1 MNIFSVIELNGR
13 NYFLTDEQAKYVL
26 KESVYHGKTS
36 KFIVYYNPYLGIDD
50 QPLERFKRV
59 NSTEPYE
66 YELDPNGE
74 YILNKEGEYINPL
87 EGQIRYTRDAMYV
100 KEPDGEYVYN
110 ATRGTFVNP
119 YTGVTRYRRE
129 GEVTFEIAEDG
140 EFLYDPLLEHNNG
153 FYRPYMDKVDNT
165 VMLTRYTKVPVP
177 GGEPAYVES
186 STGEYLYDEED
197 KIYYNPYY
205 DKDDQTILLTR
216 YNVGSELIYIEDEN
230 GTYIEGVD
238 PDGKPFHYDPY
249 DGVDRFKPSEELS
262 TYYEKEDGEYI
273 TKPPFDIHERPNF
286 GFYNEFPEWDMDKE
300 VFDLGQNRIFDKV
313 EQGEDEPDYIYEANI
328 DDSLLEIGS
337 IDRLNGQPLV
347 DERKAR
353 ASEYVRLS
361 GGQRYSITNDND
373 YWMQIFEYKY
383 DLVLQ
388 DYVFIRSYKVTYG
401 ALFRLHNLTTHVKF
415 AAGDPETTDL
425 SNVKIKMVTD
435 PNATGYVFTGPVYET
450 FNEAYQAGYYYF
462 FDCSDRTQFCK
473 LVGDGTDCQAYER
486 YQMSTKILK
495 QVSEIEDATNK
506 ALSRISQTG
515 AEILL
520 EVGSTEKNMKS
531 YIQQQ
536 MNQILLEVNEQ
547 DNGLRTKIQMAADA
561 ITAMATSEY
570 TILKREYITPDELEY
585 SNQNPDNFT
594 FSDVVPTIQ
603 GDTFALDPNRQIK
616 SNYIAAYEA
625 DYVYFNPGYT
635 FVPDEN
641 GEYVLNGTYYKPYEE
656 EIKAGRHRYVQVPNE
671 DPDEVTYEID
681 DENGTYIL
689 VGADY
694 IDPYATYP
702 RYQRFATFCRLVYND
717 VEGYGYDIYTSSNFA
732 LRSFIEQT
740 ASQIRLEVSDT
751 SGALVSRIIQ
761 TSDAIT
767 MDVADFKKDTAAK
780 FKQTADSISAAVSS
794 GGSIV
799 VESDPSLLENAVQF
813 YSTRPEL
820 ENNSFVFNP
829 DYMRTFDDYKAAYEK
844 EYIYFTHNGVYVES
858 ANGNFIKDD
867 GGNYVDPYAGVT
879 RYVRFVNSGKDKEE
893 ISYAANANGRY
904 IKNEDGTY
912 GDPYVGK
919 TRYIRE
925 PAYCEVVKNGETYT
939 ANVLI
944 SATHKNQTEFEM
956 TSNQIKLGVTD
967 TSGNASSIQQT
978 AGSIR
983 SEVKEANAAMSSSIN
998 QQADEIEMAVQ
1009 SKVFKVEE
1017 KVDNEIPISI
1027 TASANIWYRIPPA
1040 YNETTGRLEFSTTYR
1055 KGFNSHSLAYAAG
1068 YIYLDAGMKYI
1079 EDPNGRYIESEP
1091 GVYIN
1096 PYEGVDRY
1104 SRYTDAANG
1113 GAYVYELDPHGRY
1126 ILDEVS
1132 EEYHDP
1138 YGMTRAIK
1146 RYEPYACYYKLTR
1159 DDYGI
1164 FTLTMYAFT
1173 NQKTSNT
1180 ILQTAEM
1187 TKLTVS
1193 DEMSGRK
1200 SQISQTA
1207 EEIRM
1212 SVENTEQNLSTD
1224 IRQTADKLEAI
1235 ARSGGELTV
1244 GRYSQIGSSVAS
1256 EYYSVQ
1262 PDFDQE
1268 NEEFHF
1274 DNDYKYTV
1282 EPVDPKLAFDEGYR
1296 YFANNQ
1302 NEYVPDGN
1310 GDYIHVDGRTDAY
1323 YNPYQG
1329 ATRYVR
1335 TLYDYDSEGAPS
1347 DKYTYD
1353 EDPNGRYLYD
1363 DVKGFYDPYVDDE
1376 GNAKQRFIKVTA
1388 NRTYCEMTNIE
1399 RTAIDFRYSVPSGVI
1414 PAGVLYFLIDGKI
1427 HKLETNQHM
1436 YEGFV
1441 VIYTIATGN
1450 ISYYAGNTLY
1460 QSFNVGDYEVVDT
1473 LPDGA
1478 TLYEGFTTTYND
1490 VYYWNT
1496 YASIADVNKSSVKLT
1511 SKSLETAVTDAAGYG
1526 SQIRQT
1532 ATGITSIVKGAPVEI
1547 DSVEG
1552 SKALEV
1558 LRSVDKFYP
1567 VIPSFNNANKLF
1579 EFQPDDP
1586 VCEVDGETV
1595 TLETA
1600 FNRNYRFFTATEYH
1614 YLKEDTGEYIREKI
1628 IKDPVYRYFDP
1639 REDESYGPTYIKYG
1653 EGDSAV
1659 YVASTEEDAIY
1670 FYDEEGDRY
1679 YSPWLEAGAHRYVL
1693 DNAGA
1698 FEDYHTHIKYTMD
1711 PTGMYLREEVILPDE
1726 FKIYRP
1732 FYQDDNTTKLPRY
1745 AKVYEPQ
1752 EEGSAIDPTS
1762 LLCDAEKDETDP
1774 TRFYDP
1780 YAGQQR
1786 YSWEYRK
1793 VTDGRK
1799 NTGFYLRELVST
1811 EPEVYR
1817 YYRPYYDADNKTAV
1831 NRYKEVIEFDEGEPL
1846 KPWYSKAD
1854 EAHCVD
1860 LVDGEFKD
1868 YKYII
1873 NGSDEYI
1880 DPFEGQDLYEK
1891 VVYPDDN
1898 GAYIEVSA
1906 QDETHPNMIEII
1918 NPFEDRIAY
1927 KLIYKEDPNG
1937 RYIYKHSERSYIDP
1951 YDEITD
1957 RYTPYSVYC
1966 KFFYDG
1972 HNYTVKYYSR
1982 VNDLAISKI
1991 DQTADAI
1998 NMSVSD
2004 GNAGTYTNFNITKE
2018 EIGMSLKNV
2027 ETKME
2032 TELSVKYNQIR
2043 EHVADGQNKIRAE
2056 ITINADSIE
2065 NVVSGSFIK
2074 RESGTTVVTDPIT
2087 LYNEVPLWDKDNKRF
2102 VAKGYKKENITGA
2115 AVGSA
2120 IAGGYKYQVYT
2131 PGAVGNVR
2139 EHYCACLPSETNLY
2153 IDEDG
2158 NIATL
2163 PEGTQRYSMRFG
2175 EMTDIA
2181 TEIETTTAQKLS
2193 APRYVTVAERHTGYI
2208 INVWDFARTDLYWYS
2223 TKLGKRISFWH
2234 RFFSEKIDGV
2244 DNPEWSIFAPF
2255 RTWYNHL
2262 HGLYHRLDRWGRIVP
2277 YLRPIVR
2284 FTRYDYVTY
2293 SVKELPRYIYTTTE
2307 TETRDLEVTFEGC
2320 EFSPDPNG
2328 SYIKVGDDYLLVES
2342 WVKPVPGYYR
2352 YTSYSETTA
2361 SWDFFIRAEDD
2372 YESRISQTANS
2383 ISLSVENEDRGT
2395 MAEIA
2400 MTNNEIRQTVED
2412 KESQL
2417 RSEIVQNSDAIDMT
2431 VSGSNAKVKSGSS
2444 EYTGIV
2450 YNRVPKWNGSAF
2462 EFLGKDNESEPESM
2476 PISADALTAGYRY
2489 SAGTMDVACG
2499 PADSVEAK
2507 VGPIW
2512 YTRGTGTGTYSAIYR
2527 KTYTLE
2533 TYTDSGRTLK
2543 RTKEGYEIDPNGSYI
2558 KVGDDYLLVE
2568 SWVKPVPGYYRYTSY
2583 SETTAS
2589 WDFFIRAEDDYES
2602 RISQTANSISLSV
2615 ENEDRGTKSL
2625 LAITEN
2631 GIESVV
2637 TSAYKN
2643 VQTTQVDELT
2653 DTYLYKGIPVYKNRT
2668 FEYKDSSDMRLV
2680 STADPSA
2687 LREGYQYLI
2696 TSAMIPC
2703 GPAIAT
2709 HYRRSSGAFTAVT
2722 TKYKCVTNNIPTNK
2736 DYLIAS
2742 TVNSAQTTRYV
2753 EDPNGEYVNISGTYT
2768 KVEFYHSV
2776 SAYCE
2781 YSVDDD
2787 GNIWMTK
2794 YISPEA
2800 DYESKITQESTS
2812 ITFSISGQ
2820 YDSEVKAALGLWV
2833 DSSDKG
2839 HISITGDYF
2848 SVNATNFKLHE
2859 NGTVSMYNG
2868 SIYDL
2873 HVLGTLYFGSGT
2885 TYYISTG
2892 SGSTGTYTKPY
2903 YLNLPGM
2910 YSNASSTYFS
2920 GQLVSPSGTI
2930 GGWRITSN
2938 KICSVDDYY
2947 DSMWYYNDPRCFVLT
2962 TGNTADNVFTINNGS
2977 TLSSINLKLYSG
2989 AVKMNG
2995 TIVKTVPLSAWI
3007 GRTATINIPISLPM
3021 PYKSLDP
3028 ITSAD
3033 VKLQNFAGGA
3043 ISSDKATLVVNSVT
3057 STNVNVTITDLTSS
3071 AIIIGF
3077 LNSIFRFGLQVAVSF
3092 SAQTRR
3098 FFIDDTGGLYAFAPI
3113 MYGALLYSPVTDVL
3127 SALSGIVTPVIQ
3139 SSQLVSSGNIQI
3151 GYTHGSSTYPS
3162 LVGGLLDEENSIYGT
3177 LIGNSTD
3184 VTQIQ
3189 GNTINILG
3197 GPSSAMKKVIGF
3209 GPYFKDTDG
3218 NTVNGVILADT
3229 DVPFAVAGT
3238 AVASVASDSDR
3249 RLKTNI
3255 SLLTPMYD
3263 KLFDMLIPTSF
3274 NYTKSTIHN
3283 TNETHIGLVA
3293 QDLEKALKELGFN
3306 DDAMAMLVKLKTGY
3320 LAINYTELIGLLIH
3334 QVQKL
3339 KKNQLRLEGIITKL
3353 TNGG

>member
-1 MNIFSVIELNGR
+1 MNIFSVIQIDGR

-119 YTGVTRYRRE
+119 YTGVARYRRE

-153 FYRPYMDKVDNT
+153 FYRPYMDKVDST

-186 STGEYLYDEED
+186 STGEFIYDEED

-205 DKDDQTILLTR
+205 DKDDQTVLLTR

-238 PDGKPFHYDPY
+238 SDGKPFHYDPY

-717 VEGYGYDIYTSSNFA
+717 IEGYGYDIYTSSNFA

-829 DYMRTFDDYKAAYEK
+829 DYMRTFDDYKTAYEK
-844 EYIYFTHNGVYVES
+844 EYIYFTHNGVYVKS
-858 ANGNFIKDD
+858 DNGNFIKDD
-867 GGNYVDPYAGVT
+867 EGNYVDPYAGVT

-1091 GVYIN
+1091 GVYVN

-1126 ILDEVS
+1126 IWDEVS

-1274 DNDYKYTV
+1274 DNGYKYTV

-1450 ISYYAGNTLY
+1450 ISYYAGSTLY

-1496 YASIADVNKSSVKLT
+1496 YASIADVNKSSITQT
-1511 SKSLETAVTDAAGYG
+1511 SKSLETTVTDAAGYG

-1552 SKALEV
+1552 SKALEI
-1558 LRSVDKFYP
+1558 LRNINKFYP

-1639 REDESYGPTYIKYG
+1639 REDESYGPTCIKYG

-1670 FYDEEGDRY
+1670 FYDDGGDRY

-1693 DNAGA
+1693 DEAGA
-1698 FEDYHTHIKYTMD
+1698 FEDYHTHIKYSMD
-1711 PTGMYLREEVILPDE
+1711 SSGMYLREEVILPDE

-1752 EEGSAIDPTS
+1752 EEGSTGPGL
-1762 LLCDAEKDETDP
+1762 LLCDTEKAETDP

-1780 YAGQQR
+1780 YAGQQTYYYTYNR
-1786 YSWEYRK
+1786 

-1799 NTGFYLRELVST
+1799 NTGFYIHD
-1811 EPEVYR
+1811 PETNR
-1817 YYRPYYDADNKTAV
+1817 FYRPYYDVDNKTPV
-1831 NRYKEVIEFDEGEPL
+1831 TRYKEVIEFDEGEPL

-1854 EAHCVD
+1854 EAHWVD

-1880 DPFEGQDLYEK
+1880 DPFEGQELYELVVLPLDDPENSGGYIK
-1891 VVYPDDN
+1891 VGD
-1898 GAYIEVSA
+1898 
-1906 QDETHPNMIEII
+1906 QDETHPNMIKIAL
-1918 NPFEDRIAY
+1918 PFENRVAY
-1927 KLIYKEDPNG
+1927 KLVYKEDPNG

-1951 YDEITD
+1951 YAGITD

-2018 EIGMSLKNV
+2018 EIGMSLKNM

-2065 NVVSGSFIK
+2065 NVVSGSFVK
-2074 RESGTTVVTDPIT
+2074 RESGETDVSTDPIT
-2087 LYNEVPLWDKDNKRF
+2087 LYNEVPLWDKDNKQF
-2102 VAKGYKKENITGA
+2102 VSKGYKKENITGA

-2131 PGAVGNVR
+2131 PGAAGNIR

-2153 IDEDG
+2153 IDKDG
-2158 NIATL
+2158 NVATL

-2223 TKLGKRISFWH
+2223 AKLGKRISFWH

-2262 HGLYHRLDRWGRIVP
+2262 HGLYHRTDRWGRVVP

-2352 YTSYSETTA
+2352 YTSYSGTAA

-2444 EYTGIV
+2444 TYTGVV
-2450 YNRVPKWNGSAF
+2450 YNRVPKWNGTAF

-2507 VGPIW
+2507 VGALW
-2512 YTRGTGTGTYSAIYR
+2512 YTRGTGAGTYSAIYR
-2527 KTYTLE
+2527 KTYQME
-2533 TYTDSGRTLK
+2533 TDDDGLK
-2543 RTKEGYEIDPNGSYI
+2543 TVVDGYVVDPNGSYI

-2583 SETTAS
+2583 SGTAAS

-2602 RISQTANSISLSV
+2602 RISQTANSISLSIK
-2615 ENEDRGTKSL
+2615 GT
-2625 LAITEN
+2625 
-2631 GIESVV
+2631 
-2637 TSAYKN
+2637 
-2643 VQTTQVDELT
+2643 
-2653 DTYLYKGIPVYKNRT
+2653 
-2668 FEYKDSSDMRLV
+2668 
-2680 STADPSA
+2680 
-2687 LREGYQYLI
+2687 
-2696 TSAMIPC
+2696 
-2703 GPAIAT
+2703 
-2709 HYRRSSGAFTAVT
+2709 
-2722 TKYKCVTNNIPTNK
+2722 
-2736 DYLIAS
+2736 
-2742 TVNSAQTTRYV
+2742 
-2753 EDPNGEYVNISGTYT
+2753 
-2768 KVEFYHSV
+2768 
-2776 SAYCE
+2776 
-2781 YSVDDD
+2781 DD
-2787 GNIWMTK
+2787 
-2794 YISPEA
+2794 
-2800 DYESKITQESTS
+2800 
-2812 ITFSISGQ
+2812 
-2820 YDSEVKAALGLWV
+2820 VKAAFGMYV
-2833 DSSDKG
+2833 DGDDVS
-2839 HISITGDYF
+2839 HIYITGNRFYLKSDY
-2848 SVNATNFKLHE
+2848 TELTEDGH
-2859 NGTVSMYNG
+2859 
-2868 SIYDL
+2868 
-2873 HVLGTLYFGSGT
+2873 LYT
-2885 TYYISTG
+2885 RYIEAKG
-2892 SGSTGTYTKPY
+2892 
-2903 YLNLPGM
+2903 
-2910 YSNASSTYFS
+2910 
-2920 GQLVSPSGTI
+2920 GTI
-2930 GGWRITSN
+2930 GGWNIVDTASEKNIHYHATIDGSLRGTGFQPPNCGTWAISVSYSDYSDWSTGTFRVRHDGYMVSTYGRIASFTIDSVSIRNGKTSYN
-2938 KICSVDDYY
+2938 ETTNDGVYIGTDGIGLGKGKFTVSKAGYMTAVSGLVGGWTLSNNDMYGYNSTNGGYNGMYASGKVFTGANSSVVTYY
-2947 DSMWYYNDPRCFVLT
+2947 GELFGYDGSGNQYAVYLAAILSNGDALFQNIQSNGAINAKSLSVESAIDANTINATNIYVSSLT
-2962 TGNTADNVFTINNGS
+2962 T
-2977 TLSSINLKLYSG
+2977 SSLK
-2989 AVKMNG
+2989 
-2995 TIVKTVPLSAWI
+2995 
-3007 GRTATINIPISLPM
+3007 
-3021 PYKSLDP
+3021 
-3028 ITSAD
+3028 
-3033 VKLQNFAGGA
+3033 
-3043 ISSDKATLVVNSVT
+3043 VT
-3057 STNVNVTITDLTSS
+3057 
-3071 AIIIGF
+3071 
-3077 LNSIFRFGLQVAVSF
+3077 
-3092 SAQTRR
+3092 
-3098 FFIDDTGGLYAFAPI
+3098 
-3113 MYGALLYSPVTDVL
+3113 
-3127 SALSGIVTPVIQ
+3127 GIVTDQIKSAQNSDCYLNMWYDPGSSDSTTKSYTATVSVSDGMTIKISLNDTLFEAKTFTVYFKNIFGLEERTVTMTISAGSSSTTKKTGVIFRVNNAYFN
-3139 SSQLVSSGNIQI
+3139 S
-3151 GYTHGSSTYPS
+3151 GYTQTTTTFLQTKTTTYS
-3162 LVGGLLDEENSIYGT
+3162 NRGGIDSHTSINPYSADAYNLGNTTYYWASIYVNN
-3177 LIGNSTD
+3177 L
-3184 VTQIQ
+3184 
-3189 GNTINILG
+3189 
-3197 GPSSAMKKVIGF
+3197 
-3209 GPYFKDTDG
+3209 YFKTPATEWSDKRFKKNINVVTDKYD
-3218 NTVNGVILADT
+3218 AFYD
-3229 DVPFAVAGT
+3229 D
-3238 AVASVASDSDR
+3238 
-3249 RLKTNI
+3249 
-3255 SLLTPMYD
+3255 LLPSEYSYID
-3263 KLFDMLIPTSF
+3263 GKR
-3274 NYTKSTIHN
+3274 IHF
-3283 TNETHIGLVA
+3283 GLVA
-3293 QDLEKALKELGFN
+3293 NDIKDLLEKHGIETNDFAPFVEFHLHDEMGRELEETRYG
-3306 DDAMAMLVKLKTGY
+3306 
-3320 LAINYTELIGLLIH
+3320 IRYTEFIALNIYQI
-3334 QVQKL
+3334 QKL
-3339 KKNQLRLEGIITKL
+3339 KKRVKDLEDIINK
-3353 TNGG
+3353 NNKYKDKDK